1 MSASTTPDAT
11 FTLPTG
17 VVRKLYLVDYDA
29 ASRRFTLG
37 GFDVTPYLSGE
48 DKRSFPGYD
57 VEAAN
62 NEASDAGRIAR
73 GEAPYQVPQPV
84 STFEE
89 FIKGVVSD
97 VAELATD
104 TRDAIGIGRENN
116 GNGSPLLRW
125 ALGIGLIVVLWK
137 IGALDWV
144 RKKLAA

>member
-1 MSASTTPDAT
+1 MSQSTTPDAV

-17 VVRKLYLVDYDA
+17 VQRKLYLVDYDE
-29 ASRRFTLG
+29 ASRRFYLG
-37 GFDVTPYLSGE
+37 GYDVSPYLTG
-48 DKRSFPGYD
+48 DHKRTFPGYD

-62 NEASDAGRIAR
+62 REASDAARIAR
-73 GEAPYQVPQPV
+73 GEQPYPDPKPV

-89 FIKGVVSD
+89 FIKGVGSD

-104 TRDAIGIGRENN
+104 TRDAIGIGAENK

-125 ALGIGLIVVLWK
+125 ALGIGLIVLLWK

-144 RKKLAA
+144 RKKLTA